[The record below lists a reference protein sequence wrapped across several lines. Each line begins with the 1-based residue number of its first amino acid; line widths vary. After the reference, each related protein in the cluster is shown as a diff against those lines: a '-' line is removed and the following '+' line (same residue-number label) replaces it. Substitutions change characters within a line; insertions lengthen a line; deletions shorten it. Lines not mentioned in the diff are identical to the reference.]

1 MTEPFKVEGIDY
13 SPDGVAGV
21 RSALVEMRGATF
33 AHWPEAVD
41 HTVVLTHAIALLSYT
56 IELQRQHSEEE
67 LAHDF
72 SQIRKHRV
80 EHPEAFTCAAVM
92 HHGPGHQST
101 IRCQRRDVH
110 QLDEEHFALNP
121 MEPGFHWN
129 GADGSTEVEWP

>member
-1 MTEPFKVEGIDY
+1 MTEPFKVEGVDY

-72 SQIRKHRV
+72 SATRKHQV
-80 EHPEAFTCAAVM
+80 EHPEAFTCLAVM
-92 HHGPGHQST
+92 RHGPGHQST
-101 IRCQRRDVH
+101 TRCQRRDVH
-110 QLDEEHFALNP
+110 GLGDEHFALNP
-121 MEPGFHWN
+121 MEFGFTWH
-129 GADGSTEVEWP
+129 GDEAFAEYRS